1 MLLKAHR
8 MQQIARKMAQLEA
21 SLAGAS
27 GELHELREEL
37 EETAATTGVELET
50 IRRLDAG
57 TLTGALA
64 PGGSPAPGR
73 LWAAAEVLFLDG
85 LAALGEGRDAT
96 ARRRLGKAR
105 HLYAEL
111 GDGLE
116 LPEGAAA
123 PENRLERIDDLLEGG
138 G

>member
-21 SLAGAS
+21 SLAGAG

-37 EETAATTGVELET
+37 EDSAAATGVELAT
-50 IRRLDAG
+50 IRRLDAD

-64 PGGSPAPGR
+64 PGGGPAPGR
-73 LWAAAEVLFLDG
+73 LWVAAEVLFLDG
-85 LAALGEGRDAT
+85 LAALGEGRAEA

-105 HLYAEL
+105 HLYGEL
-111 GDGLE
+111 GDRLE
-116 LPEGAAA
+116 LPEGAVA
-123 PENRLERIDDLLEGG
+123 PADRLERIDDLLEGAD
-138 G
+138 